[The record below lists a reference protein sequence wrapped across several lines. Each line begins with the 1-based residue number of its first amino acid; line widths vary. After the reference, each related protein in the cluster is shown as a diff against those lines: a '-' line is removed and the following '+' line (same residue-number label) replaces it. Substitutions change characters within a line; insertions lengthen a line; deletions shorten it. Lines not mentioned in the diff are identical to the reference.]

1 MFTCKGCLTRGD
13 YRFKLAVLPSGA
25 GTKAFMYPAAGSQI
39 LAYVPAYAPSCEW
52 FQIGER
58 KKAYYVLFVAL
69 KHIGKYINTFCR
81 KTQKLCTMYSLSQG
95 GSVLNI
101 FVSFRPFFQSKRVR
115 DSKLCTAYPEFSKQ
129 PLHAGHAVITTSS
142 NSVHL
147 NPKQT

>member
-1 MFTCKGCLTRGD
+1 MAIIVSGLPFYRHEQELKRSCILRPEVRFWPTYLRTRLVASG
-13 YRFKLAVLPSGA
+13 FKS
-25 GTKAFMYPAAGSQI
+25 
-39 LAYVPAYAPSCEW
+39 EN
-52 FQIGER
+52 E
-58 KKAYYVLFVAL
+58 KAYYVLFVAL
-69 KHIGKYINTFCR
+69 KHIERYINTFCR
-81 KTQKLCTMYSLSQG
+81 KTQKLCTTYSLSQG